1 MAAHCKDCG
10 SEIRWFQPMRPDGK
24 PMPVDVSPD
33 PDEGTIR
40 RHISGPSDK
49 TILRGEALKGDAL
62 IRARADGERLWMHHA
77 DTCSEQ
83 KPFNPKPAGLSLN
96 LPPARPSRRRF
107 R

>member
-1 MAAHCKDCG
+1 MATECHDCG

-40 RHISGPSDK
+40 RHISGPANK
-49 TILRGEALKGDAL
+49 TILLGEALRGDAL
-62 IRARADGERLWMHHA
+62 DRARADGEQLWMHHST
-77 DTCSEQ
+77 TCSAH
-83 KPFNPKPAGLSLN
+83 KPYNPKPAGLSLD
-96 LPPARPSRRRF
+96 LPPTRSRRRRF